1 MLKSLSRFTSSFAAL
16 LIDPNTEP
24 DLDARFEDI
33 RTAMAFELLQA
44 DQSEDCSFVWAGI
57 ARAGDVHTLWYLRSD
72 LLRVLAE
79 NLGEPLAR
87 AQVDRITEMFR
98 GRVPAQMMAAVG
110 RASGPRSRAA

>member
-16 LIDPNTEP
+16 LTDPAAEA
-24 DLDARFEDI
+24 DLEGRFEDI
-33 RTAMAFELLQA
+33 RQAMAFELMQA
-44 DQSEDCSFVWAGI
+44 EDSDDCSFVWAGI
-57 ARAGDVHTLWYLRSD
+57 ARATDVAALWYLRSD

-98 GRVPAQMMAAVG
+98 GRVPAQLMSRTGA
-110 RASGPRSRAA
+110 GPRSRSR